1 MFDPKCRRVE
11 TIEKG
16 TSHGGGWGEGGTL
29 LCTESHRSGKTVV
42 KTGADGR
49 CEEDVQVSKG
59 TSSSEVASSD
69 IGMSKTSSSEEEE
82 EEEEN
87 EGEADRGM
95 ELVEEGEALKREM
108 LRPIVWKMEDRE
120 GLLGGTATGG
130 VSGAVSWGA
139 GGAYGGGGV
148 ERTGGEVSERR
159 GGDASSCC
167 CCCSV

>member
-1 MFDPKCRRVE
+1 M
-11 TIEKG
+11 
-16 TSHGGGWGEGGTL
+16 
-29 LCTESHRSGKTVV
+29 
-42 KTGADGR
+42 
-49 CEEDVQVSKG
+49 SKG
-59 TSSSEVASSD
+59 TSSSEVVSSD
-69 IGMSKTSSSEEEE
+69 IEMSNTSSSEEE

-120 GLLGGTATGG
+120 GLLGGTVTGG
-130 VSGAVSWGA
+130 VSGAVSGGA

-148 ERTGGEVSERR
+148 ERTGGEVSDRR

-167 CCCSV
+167 CGGCSV